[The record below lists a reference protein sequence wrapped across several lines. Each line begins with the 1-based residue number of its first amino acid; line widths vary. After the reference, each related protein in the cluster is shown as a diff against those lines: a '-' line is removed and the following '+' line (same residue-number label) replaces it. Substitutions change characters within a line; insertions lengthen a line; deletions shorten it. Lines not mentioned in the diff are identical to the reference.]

1 MSNRAVA
8 LEGFLDQEVESVGQR
23 VTVSPR
29 AGIEAEPIANW
40 VESRVGTYV
49 EPSRFQNVA
58 ARQHFT
64 FGGDLKLLPW
74 NMFGL
79 TQGQVWRV
87 SLVLDVAQRYS
98 DWGFAIGA
106 WH

>member
-1 MSNRAVA
+1 
-8 LEGFLDQEVESVGQR
+8 
-23 VTVSPR
+23 
-29 AGIEAEPIANW
+29 
-40 VESRVGTYV
+40 
-49 EPSRFQNVA
+49 
-58 ARQHFT
+58 
-64 FGGDLKLLPW
+64 
-74 NMFGL
+74 MFGL